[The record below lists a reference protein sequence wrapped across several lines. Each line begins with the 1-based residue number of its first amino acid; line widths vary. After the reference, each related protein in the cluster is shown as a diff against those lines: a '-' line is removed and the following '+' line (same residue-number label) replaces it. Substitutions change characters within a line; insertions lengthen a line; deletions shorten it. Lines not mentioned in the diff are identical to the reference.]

1 MKGVMMRFGASVWPF
16 QWEPPY
22 EEALRRIARLGF
34 HAVELIA
41 WDRAT
46 LDDYYTPARIAALR
60 SVLDGEGLALSE
72 FVFTPPGLA
81 SLDAARRNEAVEH
94 FQRAADVAVALGTD
108 TINTVAPY
116 PCDITVPPLTA
127 RPLAQTWTA
136 AIPAGLD
143 WKANWRHYVE
153 VTQQLCAL
161 CEERGLRYALES
173 HPYRWVCGA
182 VSLLRLMDHVA
193 SPALGVNLDPSHM
206 FPQGDLPHIAA
217 YQLAGRVWHTHVSDN
232 DGTTNAHWRPGKGK
246 IDWAAFLD
254 ALHATGYSGTIS
266 IELEDVPGVARP
278 GHSATAAFEAENIA
292 GMAYLLGLCE
302 EQSIPIATA

>member
-94 FQRAADVAVALGTD
+94 FQRAAD
-108 TINTVAPY
+108 
-116 PCDITVPPLTA
+116 
-127 RPLAQTWTA
+127 
-136 AIPAGLD
+136 
-143 WKANWRHYVE
+143 VE

>member
-1 MKGVMMRFGASVWPF
+1 MRFGASVWPF

-22 EEALRRIARLGF
+22 EDALRRIARLGF
-34 HAVELIA
+34 RAVELIA

-46 LDDYYTPARIAALR
+46 LDDYYTPARVTALR

-81 SLDAARRNEAVEH
+81 SPDAARRQEAVEH
-94 FQRAADVAVALGTD
+94 FRRAADVAVALGTD

-116 PCDITVPPLTA
+116 TCDIAVPPLTT
-127 RPLAQTWTA
+127 RPLAQIWTA
-136 AIPAGLD
+136 AVPSGLD
-143 WKANWRHYVE
+143 WEANWRHYVE

-246 IDWAAFLD
+246 IDWGAFLD
-254 ALHATGYSGTIS
+254 ALHATGYSGTVS

-278 GHSATAAFEAENIA
+278 GHSATGAFEAENTA
-292 GMAYLLGLCE
+292 GMAYLRGLCE
-302 EQSIPIATA
+302 EQGIPIATT